1 VKHVKKFSFVV
12 GLIIGVAAMLI
23 IPSPIGRV
31 AKASTCSAFIG
42 IHGITISGSSTT
54 SGSCSSG
61 GAFATSGGSR
71 GIGGEAIGSFGGSKS
86 SCSSVSSGPHV
97 VSSLQSS
104 GSSNGAVSCS
114 SHSP

>member
-1 VKHVKKFSFVV
+1 
-12 GLIIGVAAMLI
+12 MLI

-104 GSSNGAVSCS
+104 GSNNGAVSCS